1 MKKFLKGE
9 NKMKESENKEYERIK
24 LLFSDVDEKQIELL
38 DGLFVESARL
48 KCELDEMNSIIAKT
62 GRIKVHTDNPHMQ
75 KELPVSKVIEKT
87 RASYSN
93 ITMKLSNILGKSITD
108 EDDNDLEDFE

>member
-1 MKKFLKGE
+1 
-9 NKMKESENKEYERIK
+9 MKESEKTEYERIK
-24 LLFSDVDEKQIELL
+24 SLFCDVDEKQIALL

-48 KCELDEMNSIIAKT
+48 KCELDDMNEIISKT
-62 GRIKVHTDNPHMQ
+62 GRIKINPDNYLMQ

-108 EDDNDLEDFE
+108 DDYSDLEDYE